1 MQDNESRQR
10 LSRIS
15 TQWTLLRQAHQG
27 QGDAV
32 AEAQRAL
39 MQRYCGAVYCYLRAA
54 LRDPDAADD
63 LSQDFALRFV
73 RGDFKRADPQ
83 RGRFRDFVKK
93 ALYHL
98 IVDYRQRRQRQ
109 PQPLPADSAELP
121 PGAADP
127 GQADVEFIQH
137 WRDELLERA
146 WEALAESES
155 QTGQLYYT
163 VLRWRAEHPQTPAA
177 QLAAQLSAEKGKPF
191 TEAGVRQTLHR
202 SREKF
207 ADLLVAEVGRSLETT
222 APDRVEQE
230 LIDLGL
236 LRYCQ
241 PALAR
246 RPPGG

>member
-15 TQWTLLRQAHQG
+15 TQWSLLRQAHQG
-27 QGDAV
+27 HGDAV
-32 AEAQRAL
+32 AHAQRAL

-54 LRDPDAADD
+54 LRDPDAADE
-63 LSQDFALRFV
+63 LCQEFALRFV

-98 IVDYRQRRQRQ
+98 IVDYQQRRQRQ

-121 PGAADP
+121 SFADDP
-127 GQADVEFIQH
+127 GQAGVKFLQH

-146 WEALAESES
+146 WEALAEIESE
-155 QTGQLYYT
+155 TGQLYYS

-177 QLAAQLSAEKGKPF
+177 QLATQLSAHEGRSF
-191 TEAGVRQTLHR
+191 TEAGIRQTLHR
-202 SREKF
+202 GREKF
-207 ADLLVAEVGRSLETT
+207 ADLVVAEVGRSLETT
-222 APDRVEQE
+222 ALNQIEQA

-241 PALAR
+241 SALAR
-246 RPPGG
+246 HSQRG